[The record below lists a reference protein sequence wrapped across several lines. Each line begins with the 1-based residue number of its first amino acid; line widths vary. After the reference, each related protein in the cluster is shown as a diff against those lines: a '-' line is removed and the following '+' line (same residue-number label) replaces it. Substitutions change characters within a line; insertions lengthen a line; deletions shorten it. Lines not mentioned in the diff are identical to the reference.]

1 MLFEQPEKVRCVS
14 CGYMF
19 PPTAKDEADRL
30 EEGGAWYCRRCAA
43 EIRQE
48 RVHQTIARAEQKG
61 PEGMSPA

>member
-1 MLFEQPEKVRCVS
+1 MLFEQPEKVRCCR
-14 CGYMF
+14 CGY
-19 PPTAKDEADRL
+19 TVLHDEAVRL
-30 EEGGAWYCRRCAA
+30 NDGGPWYCRRCAA